1 MFGFGRKKKKKKQKV
16 GYENEARRFKELLA
30 AADPESDEYEKL
42 LARAERIENLKD
54 MEGRD
59 DSITRIEWGKIA
71 AQGLMF
77 GAAMYA
83 DLNGHIVLKNP
94 LHRIV
99 PNIRLSDLKR
109 REVFGNKKK

>member
-1 MFGFGRKKKKKKQKV
+1 MFWKRKKKKKQKM

-30 AADPESDEYEKL
+30 VTDPKSEEYDKL

-59 DSITRIEWGKIA
+59 NSITRIEWGKIA
-71 AQGLMF
+71 AQGIMF

-94 LHRIV
+94 LHRMI
-99 PNIRLSDLKR
+99 PNIRSSDLKR
-109 REVFGNKKK
+109 REVFKPNNKK